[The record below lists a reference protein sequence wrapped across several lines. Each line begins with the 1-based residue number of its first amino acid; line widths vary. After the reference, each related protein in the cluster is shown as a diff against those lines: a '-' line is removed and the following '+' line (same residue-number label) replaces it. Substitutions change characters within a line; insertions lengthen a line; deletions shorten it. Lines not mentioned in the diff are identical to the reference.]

1 MNKAWSLIIIP
12 TFLFTTAPLVHAA
25 CDAPASLLVEQGLAA
40 FKERMDLTKAQ
51 QALDLFEKAA
61 AADASCLEARVKAS
75 RAAWWVADH
84 AGPAEKAKIFQKGI
98 DFATAAVAL
107 DSRSAEGRFWLA
119 GNMGSYG
126 EVRGVLKSL
135 SLVKPIRHELN
146 EIIKIDPTY
155 DHGAA
160 YRVLGVV
167 DYKVP
172 GFAGGSKKRAL
183 ENLTKSL
190 GMGPETGF
198 NRYYMAEYYWTMG
211 DKIKAL
217 EHLTVLEN
225 LKASDDEMPELILMQ
240 EKGLALSSKIKEN
253 QKEN

>member
-1 MNKAWSLIIIP
+1 MKKIRPLLIITTLLFPLTP
-12 TFLFTTAPLVHAA
+12 TVHAA
-25 CDAPASLLVEQGLAA
+25 CSAPAALLIGQALSA

-51 QALDLFEKAA
+51 QALDLFEQAA
-61 AADASCLEARVKAS
+61 ASDSACLEAHVKGS

-84 AGPAEKAKIFQKGI
+84 ATTNAEKAKIFQKGI
-98 DFATAAVAL
+98 DFATAGVAL
-107 DSRSAEGRFWLA
+107 DGRSAESHFWMA
-119 GNMGSYG
+119 ANMGSYG

-135 SLVKPIRHELN
+135 ALVKPIRHELN
-146 EIIKIDPTY
+146 EIISIDPAY

-190 GMGPETGF
+190 EMGPQVGF
-198 NRYYMAEYYWTMG
+198 NRYYMAEYFWTVG
-211 DKIKAL
+211 DKTKAL
-217 EHLTVLEN
+217 EQLAALKNLT
-225 LKASDDEMPELILMQ
+225 ATDDEKPELLSMQ
-240 EKGLALSSKIKEN
+240 KKGEALEAKLTGKKI
-253 QKEN
+253 